1 MQSGKL
7 LINGDDFYCG
17 SSSNSL
23 KQLALKSDIPNVTSI
38 PSGIIT
44 MWSGSSS
51 NIPSGWL
58 LCNGSNGTPDLRDRF
73 IVGAGNSYGVGNTGG
88 SASVT
93 LSTEQM
99 PSHSHGNSFTI
110 DLSNLSCSSA
120 GAHTHKLY
128 GLGNSGGTIG
138 GTHTQ
143 YRYSN
148 QSVTETTSSDGAH
161 THTISGS
168 GSLSGSISNSGGSQA
183 HENRPP
189 YYALC
194 FIMKS

>member
-17 SSSNSL
+17 NSSNSL
-23 KQLALKSDIPNVTSI
+23 KQLALKSDIPDTASI

-44 MWSGSSS
+44 MWSGPSS

-73 IVGAGNSYGVGNTGG
+73 IVGAGNSYSVGNTGG

-93 LSTEQM
+93 LTTNQM
-99 PSHSHGNSFTI
+99 PSHSHGNNFSVSVSGTTTDDGEHTHVVGAGSDGTNYGYVAAAPRMYDTITI
-110 DLSNLSCSSA
+110 DG
-120 GAHTHKLY
+120 GAHKHTFR
-128 GLGNSGGTIG
+128 GT
-138 GTHTQ
+138 
-143 YRYSN
+143 
-148 QSVTETTSSDGAH
+148 
-161 THTISGS
+161 

-189 YYALC
+189 YYAIC

>member
-1 MQSGKL
+1 MQGKL

-23 KQLALKSDIPNVTSI
+23 KQLALKSDIPNVSSI

-88 SASVT
+88 AASVT

-99 PSHSHGNSFTI
+99 PSHSHVINVS
-110 DLSNLSCSSA
+110 
-120 GAHTHKLY
+120 
-128 GLGNSGGTIG
+128 
-138 GTHTQ
+138 
-143 YRYSN
+143 
-148 QSVTETTSSDGAH
+148 TSSLRTYFKNYNGGELH
-161 THTISGS
+161 PYISSQSTGS
-168 GSLSGSISNSGGSQA
+168 FGTTEGPLVLSTSTNKIYPASIVTTGTMSSSLGSSGGSQA
-183 HENRPP
+183 HENRPS

>member
-17 SSSNSL
+17 DSSNSL
-23 KQLALKSDIPNVTSI
+23 KQLALKSDIPDTASI

-73 IVGAGNSYGVGNTGG
+73 IVGAGNSYAVGNTGG
-88 SASVT
+88 SASVALT
-93 LSTEQM
+93 TNQM
-99 PSHSHGNSFTI
+99 PSHNHGNNFSI
-110 DLSNLSCSSA
+110 NLSGLKCSSA
-120 GAHTHKLY
+120 GSHTHTIEVPTDKSGFRNAQSQGY
-128 GLGNSGGTIG
+128 G
-138 GTHTQ
+138 
-143 YRYSN
+143 YS
-148 QSVTETTSSDGAH
+148 SSTKETTSSEGAH